1 MCPNLLRRSTFFN
14 MNSLSCMLAEM
25 RVVGSGLPT
34 TTGETNRAG
43 FWINRLGCAH
53 GVEFTPSV
61 SSVVSTCSCNKK
73 NCHYERGVILSNV

>member
-25 RVVGSGLPT
+25 RVVGCGLPT

-43 FWINRLGCAH
+43 FWINRLGYAH

-61 SSVVSTCSCNKK
+61 SLVVSTFSCN
-73 NCHYERGVILSNV
+73 